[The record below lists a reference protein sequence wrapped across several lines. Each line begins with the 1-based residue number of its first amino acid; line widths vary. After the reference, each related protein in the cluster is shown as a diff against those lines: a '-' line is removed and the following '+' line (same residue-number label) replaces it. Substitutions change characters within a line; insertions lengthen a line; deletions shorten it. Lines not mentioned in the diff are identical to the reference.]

1 MLEQTLPGM
10 QLLSG
15 GIKIEKPE
23 EDLHGIYASSRIII
37 VSWSILFA
45 SFIISEDNGFD
56 YRGALLA
63 WVSGGKFVRL
73 AVVIHALSLLCDCF
87 FASCV
92 RQPLGVV
99 V

>member
-1 MLEQTLPGM
+1 MYFFLFFEQTLPGM

-23 EDLHGIYASSRIII
+23 EDLHGIYASSRII
-37 VSWSILFA
+37 VVAWSILFT

-63 WVSGGKFVRL
+63 WVST
-73 AVVIHALSLLCDCF
+73 IHTPRSLLLF
-87 FASCV
+87 LVLFAIGAIGG
-92 RQPLGVV
+92 RRKKY
-99 V
+99 